1 MLSEALD
8 EMARRLPEFRGAAV
22 VGLDGMPLAILTVDE
37 GPDLD
42 LFAAE
47 SAALLKQ
54 VAGSGSQQQA
64 GRLRGMLTVG
74 ERWHLLLGRLTDEY
88 FLLLVVG
95 SEAPVGQARYEVE
108 RVTPRIVA
116 EIA

>member
-1 MLSEALD
+1 MLSEALE

-22 VGLDGMPLAILTVDE
+22 VGLDGMPLAILAAAD

-42 LFAAE
+42 LYAAE
-47 SAALLKQ
+47 SASLLKQ

-64 GRLRGMLTVG
+64 GRLQAMMTVG

-95 SEAPVGQARYEVE
+95 SEATVGRARYEVD